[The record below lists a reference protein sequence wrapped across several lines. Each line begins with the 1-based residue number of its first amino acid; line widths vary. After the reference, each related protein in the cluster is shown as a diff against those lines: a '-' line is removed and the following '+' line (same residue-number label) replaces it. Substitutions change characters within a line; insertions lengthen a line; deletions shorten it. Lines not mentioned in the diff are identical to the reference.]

1 MIIFQIILSIIIV
14 ALIVAYI
21 IKHRYTSKIRKIR
34 DNIDFTTPHGKLM
47 INELNRKL
55 DISNGYYRIYK

>member
-14 ALIVAYI
+14 ALIVTYI
-21 IKHRYTSKIRKIR
+21 FKYRYTSKIRKIR
-34 DNIDFTTPHGKLM
+34 DNIDFTTDEGKEM

-55 DISNGYYRIYK
+55 DKANGYYRLY